1 VGSSWFFVLCA
12 ATFGASVLSSITGGT
27 SLITV
32 PILLM
37 MGLEPRAAIATNMV
51 VVAAIS
57 GGAATKFHLEGAI
70 PWRPTLPLVL
80 SAVPGSVV
88 GAMVVAHLDER
99 VLRLIILCALTA
111 MTALLTIRSDFGAE
125 RGDRQRRTML
135 LGYAALGLWSVY
147 GGLFSGGYATV
158 LTFGIVVFFGRD
170 LTESVAISKVVNLF
184 GSIAAS
190 AVFATHNAIRWD
202 LVPLLAT
209 SAASGGWLGAR
220 LVLRSRPEQIRRLF
234 AFVLA
239 GIAAKTA
246 CDTWRGGR

>member
-1 VGSSWFFVLCA
+1 MGLSWYLLLCA
-12 ATFGASVLSSITGGT
+12 TTFGASVLSSITGGT

-32 PILLM
+32 PILVM

-57 GGAATKFHLEGAI
+57 GGAATKFHLEGTI

-80 SAVPGSVV
+80 SAIPGSVV
-88 GAMVVAHLDER
+88 GAMVVAHLDEWI
-99 VLRLIILCALTA
+99 LRLIILCALTTMA
-111 MTALLTIRSDFGAE
+111 AILTIRADFGAE
-125 RGDRQRRTML
+125 RGNRTPRTML
-135 LGYAALGLWSVY
+135 LGYVALGLWSIY

-158 LTFGIVVFFGRD
+158 LTFGIVFFFGRD

-190 AVFATHNAIRWD
+190 AVVGTHHVIRWD
-202 LVPLLAT
+202 LVPLLAL
-209 SAASGGWLGAR
+209 SAAAGGWLGAR

-234 AFVLA
+234 AVVLA
-239 GIAAKTA
+239 GIATKTGY
-246 CDTWRGGR
+246 DTWRAAR